1 MRLILVGDD
10 EALDVLA
17 ELSRHLDYF
26 EVSRLDEPPDRTL
39 DGDDH
44 LIVGA
49 LDAARGARLLESAL
63 RGGSPGFFTLLP
75 DARTPAQRAILVA
88 AKLLGVAVTPQ

>member
-26 EVSRLDEPPDRTL
+26 EVARLDEPPDRQL
-39 DGDDH
+39 DDDDH
-44 LIVGA
+44 LVVGGA
-49 LDAARGARLLESAL
+49 GAARMLESAL
-63 RGGSPGFFTLLP
+63 RVGRPGFFVLLP

-88 AKLLGVAVTPQ
+88 AQLVGVAAVPQ